1 MGFGIEPIIAIS
13 VICGLIVLLFP
24 LLVRKGPNRGTYQVA
39 LVISG
44 FCIGLLW
51 ATTYMHQMNP
61 LFGPILH
68 NTTILLMQKEWAG
81 MYPNGIQE
89 AGHEAVAAATH

>member
-1 MGFGIEPIIAIS
+1 MGFGIEPIITMS
-13 VICGLIVLLFP
+13 VLSGLIVLLLP
-24 LLVRKGPNRGTYQVA
+24 LLVRKGPNRG
-39 LVISG
+39 
-44 FCIGLLW
+44 W

-81 MYPNGIQE
+81 MYPHGIQE
-89 AGHEAVAAATH
+89 AGHEAVVTASH